1 MLCPLPPAVPIPL
14 PVQLQFNLSVKR
26 ISAVVTWNTQAKILF
41 LMFLSWSCCDKH
53 FRLNVPSHLKLNWT
67 VSMTG
72 SSDQG
77 DNMQSVQTFYIFD
90 GMHEVDVIYTVVCF

>member
-1 MLCPLPPAVPIPL
+1 
-14 PVQLQFNLSVKR
+14 
-26 ISAVVTWNTQAKILF
+26 
-41 LMFLSWSCCDKH
+41 MFLSWSCCDKH

-90 GMHEVDVIYTVVCF
+90 GMHEVDVI

>member
-1 MLCPLPPAVPIPL
+1 
-14 PVQLQFNLSVKR
+14 
-26 ISAVVTWNTQAKILF
+26 
-41 LMFLSWSCCDKH
+41 MFLSWSCCDKH

-77 DNMQSVQTFYIFD
+77 DNIQSVQTFYVFK
-90 GMHEVDVIYTVVCF
+90 GMHEVDVIYSLFLNAFRNTEGCRGIT